1 MNRKEIEMK
10 NKLVIDPP
18 ALHNY
23 PLRDIPDEVWIA
35 LQHMAVDER
44 TSVKEIMIR
53 ALAEYV
59 QAN

>member
-1 MNRKEIEMK
+1 MK